1 MLRDLKYRVQENIR
15 NYIRPTDQNEP
26 SAVQLKAFS
35 ILNKKAAPK
44 KKLTLSQ
51 KKAYKILNAPKKKQQ
66 TLSEIKLNKAIA
78 ILLRK

>member
-26 SAVQLKAFS
+26 SAVQLKAFE
-35 ILNKKAAPK
+35 ILNAPK

-51 KKAYKILNAPKKKQQ
+51 KKAYKILNAPKRQQ
-66 TLSEIKLNKAIA
+66 TLSEIKLNKAIK

>member
-1 MLRDLKYRVQENIR
+1 MLRDLKYRVRENIR

-51 KKAYKILNAPKKKQQ
+51 KKAYKILNAPKKKQ

>member
-1 MLRDLKYRVQENIR
+1 MIRDLKYRIQENIR
-15 NYIRPTDQNEP
+15 NYIKPSDSKAP
-26 SAVQLKAFS
+26 SAVQLKAFE

-51 KKAYKILNAPKKKQQ
+51 KKAHKILNAPKKQQ
-66 TLSEIKLNKAIA
+66 TLSDIKLNKAIA

>member
-51 KKAYKILNAPKKKQQ
+51 KKAYKILNAPKRQQ
-66 TLSEIKLNKAIA
+66 TLSEIKLNKAIK

>member
-1 MLRDLKYRVQENIR
+1 MIRDLKYRIQENIR

-51 KKAYKILNAPKKKQQ
+51 KKAYKI
-66 TLSEIKLNKAIA
+66 
-78 ILLRK
+78 